1 MPTPSDDALE
11 AIDAIKQRNNGNVIL
26 RDYEA
31 VALDEYIQSL
41 QAEALRI
48 TELPDFYNVVGAV
61 NLVTLATALN
71 EARLEG
77 AQAMRQHIKAM
88 HQRSLMGVGED
99 MWEYDA
105 HLDAAI
111 DALDPQQVINESM
124 GK

>member
-31 VALDEYIQSL
+31 VALDEYIQLL

-48 TELPDFYNVVGAV
+48 TELPDFYNVMV
-61 NLVTLATALN
+61 LDFLN

-77 AQAMRQHIKAM
+77 AKAMRQHIKEM
-88 HQRSLMGVGED
+88 HQRPLMGVGED

-111 DALDPQQVINESM
+111 DALDPQQVINESV
-124 GK
+124 KS

>member
-41 QAEALRI
+41 HAK
-48 TELPDFYNVVGAV
+48 
-61 NLVTLATALN
+61 LANRDTALN
-71 EARLEG
+71 EALLEG
-77 AQAMRQHIKAM
+77 ARAMRQHIKEM
-88 HQRSLMGVGED
+88 HQRPLMGVGED

-111 DALDPQQVINESM
+111 DALDPQQVINER
-124 GK
+124 K

>member
-41 QAEALRI
+41 HAK
-48 TELPDFYNVVGAV
+48 
-61 NLVTLATALN
+61 LANRDTALN

-77 AQAMRQHIKAM
+77 VKLGLEAGAKQTRIPHIAEEI
-88 HQRSLMGVGED
+88 L
-99 MWEYDA
+99 
-105 HLDAAI
+105 AI
-111 DALDPQQVINESM
+111 NPLKIINE
-124 GK
+124 KAE